1 MYAVIQTGGKQYR
14 VAEGDIVRVE
24 LLEKELKEA
33 FSFDRVLLVDNEG
46 ELNIGKP
53 TIAGASVTA
62 EVICHDRRKKVF
74 IFKKKR
80 TTTYQ
85 RTQGHRQGYTEVR
98 ITGIKA

>member
-14 VAEGDIVRVE
+14 GAEGDIVRVE
-24 LLEKELKEA
+24 LLEKDLKEA

-53 TIAGASVTA
+53 TIAGATVTA

>member
-24 LLEKELKEA
+24 LLEKELKEK
-33 FSFDRVLLVDNEG
+33 FSFERVLLVDNDG
-46 ELNIGKP
+46 ELKVGKP
-53 TIAGASVTA
+53 TLEGASVSA
-62 EVICHDRRKKVF
+62 EVVAHDRRKKVL

-98 ITGIKA
+98 ITGINA

>member
-24 LLEKELKEA
+24 LLEKEPKQ
-33 FSFDRVLLVDNEG
+33 SVVFDRVLMVGKDSDVT
-46 ELNIGKP
+46 IGQPVVK
-53 TIAGASVTA
+53 GVTVEA
-62 EVICHDRRKKVF
+62 EVIRHDRAKKVF

-98 ITGIKA
+98 ITGINA

>member
-24 LLEKELKEA
+24 LLNQEPKQ
-33 FSFDRVLLVDNEG
+33 SVVFDRVLLVARDSDLMVGQPLVEG
-46 ELNIGKP
+46 AMVE
-53 TIAGASVTA
+53 A
-62 EVICHDRRKKVF
+62 EVIRHDRAKKVY

-85 RTQGHRQGYTEVR
+85 RTQGHRQSFTEVR
-98 ITGIKA
+98 IKGIKA

>member
-24 LLEKELKEA
+24 LLEKDLKEA

-53 TIAGASVTA
+53 TIAGATVTA

>member
-24 LLEKELKEA
+24 LLGKEPKQIVV
-33 FSFDRVLLVDNEG
+33 FDRVLLVAKDSDLMVGQPLVEG
-46 ELNIGKP
+46 ATVE
-53 TIAGASVTA
+53 A
-62 EVICHDRRKKVF
+62 EVIRQDRAKKVY

-85 RTQGHRQGYTEVR
+85 RTQGHRQSFTEVR
-98 ITGIKA
+98 IKGINA

>member
-14 VAEGDIVRVE
+14 VAEGEILRVE

-33 FSFDRVLLVDNEG
+33 FSFDRVLLVDNDG

-53 TIAGASVTA
+53 TIAGATVTA
-62 EVICHDRRKKVF
+62 EVICHDRRKKVY

>member
-14 VAEGDIVRVE
+14 VAEGDVVRVE

-33 FSFDRVLLVDNEG
+33 FSFERVLLVDNDG
-46 ELNIGKP
+46 ELKVGKP
-53 TIAGASVTA
+53 TLEGASVTA